1 MVNKDP
7 VMLVAGIQVTS
18 TMYNYGTV
26 ACDKTVSKPVCIVVY
41 SVIPLIKGLLVY
53 GSYLQL
59 V

>member
-1 MVNKDP
+1 
-7 VMLVAGIQVTS
+7 MLVAGIQVTS